1 MVMVDSN
8 TIAATFRGN
17 QLLLLLNPAIHVV
30 IGELG
35 PPPSQGLR
43 RPLGCPGA
51 VWTLGPTVGLMCR
64 CHGIPKRPVSI
75 LGAVLSQQSG
85 RTKASLWTRVS
96 QRVSPAEGQVD
107 RLLFEQPQVDVAGST
122 SSLVPLSVPGLAGGP
137 AVDAEVVVKEPRQV
151 AGILQNYHRRSNMK
165 IKSRQPIGQ
174 LIILRC
180 LIEFKSLDLQRR
192 HLPVSTGAASIL
204 SNEAHLLFDP

>member
-1 MVMVDSN
+1 MVDSN

-35 PPPSQGLR
+35 PPPSQGLG
-43 RPLGCPGA
+43 RPLGCPRA
-51 VWTLGPTVGLMCR
+51 VWTLGPTAGLMCR
-64 CHGIPKRPVSI
+64 CHGVPRRPVPI

-96 QRVSPAEGQVD
+96 QWVSPAEGQVD

-137 AVDAEVVVKEPRQV
+137 AVDAKVVVKEPRQV
-151 AGILQNYHRRSNMK
+151 AGILQNYHRLSNMK

-174 LIILRC
+174 LIISVATCPFPLG
-180 LIEFKSLDLQRR
+180 LLPFWVTNNKSQAT
-192 HLPVSTGAASIL
+192 P
-204 SNEAHLLFDP
+204 